1 MINKTIQEVA
11 AYLNAPCIQVEN
23 DFRIHGVCIDSREV
37 RPESLYIPILGQRV
51 DGHSFVDSVRK
62 SGCKASL
69 WQKDHKPYPE
79 DMALVLVED
88 TTQALQQLAKAY
100 LQSLSCKVIAVT
112 GSNGKTS
119 CKDMLYSI
127 FSQEKKTQK
136 TQGNRNNEIG
146 LPLTVLDFDADIEVA
161 ILEMGMENKGEIEFL
176 CSIAPP
182 DISVITTIGS
192 AHMENLGG
200 KKQIAQAKLEI
211 LENLKPNGLFLYDK
225 TSPEIDECL
234 QDMQI
239 DSSKK
244 IVSFGCGGDVILTS
258 DIETKEDHIEFTCSC
273 LDKRVIL
280 HSLGAIQASN
290 ALPCIY
296 IGLYCGLKQESI
308 LYGLQ
313 HLTMTKMRMQLVKA
327 NGYMI
332 LDDSYKSNPE
342 SAKAAIDALESLPV
356 SFRIACLAD
365 MLDLGPT
372 ENELHLQIGEYA
384 TIKNVDVLYGYGP
397 LTKFTVQGF
406 KGKEKAW
413 FETKEEMIEALQ
425 KYKDQDCA
433 ILIKGSRAMAM
444 DEVVSALKG
453 E

>member
-11 AYLNAPCIQVEN
+11 AYLNAPCIQDE
-23 DFRIHGVCIDSREV
+23 DDLRIHGVCIDSREV

-62 SGCKASL
+62 AGCKASL

-127 FSQEKKTQK
+127 FSQETKTQK

-146 LPLTVLDFDADIEVA
+146 LPLTILDFDADIEVA

-176 CSIAPP
+176 CAIAPP

-234 QDMQI
+234 QEMQI
-239 DSSKK
+239 DPSKK

-258 DIETKEDHIEFTCSC
+258 DIVTKEDHIEFTCSC
-273 LDKRVIL
+273 LDQKVIL

-296 IGLYCGLKQESI
+296 IGLYYGLKQESI

-372 ENELHLQIGEYA
+372 GKDLHLQIGEYA
-384 TIKNVDVLYGYGP
+384 SIKNVDVLYGYGP
-397 LTKFTVQGF
+397 LTKFTVEGF
-406 KGKEKAW
+406 QGKEKAW
-413 FETKEEMIEALQ
+413 FETKEEMIEALR

-444 DEVVSALKG
+444 DKVVSALKG

>member
-11 AYLNAPCIQVEN
+11 AYLNAPCIQDE
-23 DFRIHGVCIDSREV
+23 DDLRIHGVCIDSREV

-62 SGCKASL
+62 AGCKASL

-127 FSQEKKTQK
+127 FSQETKTQK

-146 LPLTVLDFDADIEVA
+146 LPLTILDFDADIEVA

-176 CSIAPP
+176 CTIAPP

-234 QDMQI
+234 QEMQI
-239 DSSKK
+239 DPSKK

-258 DIETKEDHIEFTCSC
+258 DIVTKEDHIEFTCSC
-273 LDKRVIL
+273 LDQKVIL

-296 IGLYCGLKQESI
+296 IGLYYGLKQESI

-372 ENELHLQIGEYA
+372 GKDLHLQIGEYA
-384 TIKNVDVLYGYGP
+384 SIKNVDVLYGYGP
-397 LTKFTVQGF
+397 LTKFTVEGF
-406 KGKEKAW
+406 QGKEKAW
-413 FETKEEMIEALQ
+413 FETKEEMIEALR